1 MAAPTEAKRYE
12 MLRRNVKTPH
22 LEYLVVQLS
31 LPEAIRIKLETF
43 FEDCNHVTRYNKEWD
58 SGHERKAE
66 EVFGRQ
72 VTIKRDVQYL
82 TVFLMLFAGDVVCQ
96 DTSSSSTSTM
106 CSLCKA
112 RIGGDSHDALL
123 DTELKMSWQTTSPAN
138 STVRHVSLDSDLTAK
153 GLLGLALL
161 TAVPL
166 LVVASDMIAILKE
179 GLKLDASGFRQTEL
193 NNKIFK
199 IRILSV
205 PAEHL
210 IALRFRGRLPNRL
223 HLLYKLRVLLL

>member
-1 MAAPTEAKRYE
+1 
-12 MLRRNVKTPH
+12 MLRRNAKNPY

-31 LPEAIRIKLETF
+31 LPEARRIKLETF

-82 TVFLMLFAGDVVCQ
+82 TVFLMLFAGGVVCQ

-112 RIGGDSHDALL
+112 RIGGDSHDARYCCEKSSKVFPNASRVDRPAKKRNTGKGRKPGAGRGKSSSSSSSSSRPNHTPLSKPFSY
-123 DTELKMSWQTTSPAN
+123 DTHGEAVKDVPKDVIAAMVTLNRYHKAGGASERRAASAEEN
-138 STVRHVSLDSDLTAK
+138 SSSK
-153 GLLGLALL
+153 
-161 TAVPL
+161 
-166 LVVASDMIAILKE
+166 
-179 GLKLDASGFRQTEL
+179 
-193 NNKIFK
+193 
-199 IRILSV
+199 
-205 PAEHL
+205 
-210 IALRFRGRLPNRL
+210 
-223 HLLYKLRVLLL
+223 